1 MKIDIKKYTVE
12 PKESHGGTE
21 GSYGMETIEFEFD
34 KEWEGLTKSIT
45 FYPPRRDAVTVSI
58 ESDSIPLPWEVTD
71 RCGKVPY
78 VVKGVGTDTV
88 IRTRVAFISVLPTK
102 KGDGDEPSDH
112 PIEPTGGYIAGE
124 NITIN
129 GRTISAKDT
138 TYTAGTGISISDE
151 NVISATGGGGAA
163 YTAGANISISDE
175 NVISATDT
183 TYSAGTGI
191 SISAQNEISS
201 SVAGIPSG
209 GTAGQVL
216 AKGSSTDYDAGWNT
230 IHEVP
235 SGGTA
240 GQVLSQVSSSDYDTA
255 WLTISNASY
264 VFTATYDNGSSSIKL
279 DGATLGDVVTACNGG
294 MNEVYIIYNGTK
306 YRVSRAYTSS
316 TMSYIYTDPA
326 AYYLVPTSTLTFLY
340 AAGATTGGTLYSISK
355 TLS

>member
-183 TYSAGTGI
+183 TYSAGTNVSISAGNVISATDTTYTAGSGI

-201 SVAGIPSG
+201 TLHG
-209 GTAGQVL
+209 
-216 AKGSSTDYDAGWNT
+216 
-230 IHEVP
+230 VP
-235 SGGTA
+235 SGGSL
-240 GQVLSQVSSSDYDTA
+240 GQVLSKVSSSDYDLA
-255 WLTISNASY
+255 WLTVGSQIT
-264 VFTATYDNGSSSIKL
+264 VFTDTNTVAEIFTAYSAGKICYIKKNAVTYLVNQIYEVTGGYCLSALGSYWYNGSDI
-279 DGATLGDVVTACNGG
+279 G
-294 MNEVYIIYNGTK
+294 
-306 YRVSRAYTSS
+306 
-316 TMSYIYTDPA
+316 
-326 AYYLVPTSTLTFLY
+326 LY
-340 AAGATTGGTLYSISK
+340 AIQPTYGISGTTTVANLTVISK
-355 TLS
+355 HI